1 MQFEGVADKLFF
13 TAALCLVQRLNSQEL
28 SVGVRVMEE
37 TITFPEDRFE
47 NLIQAYRL
55 LYGAVVARKTKEILE
70 SLGKMEEKEYG
81 KYQKF
86 QRIQNQ

>member
-1 MQFEGVADKLFF
+1 VADKLFF

-28 SVGVRVMEE
+28 SVGVRIMEK
-37 TITFPEDRFE
+37 TITFSEDRFE

-55 LYGAVVARKTKEILE
+55 LYEAVVARKTKEILE